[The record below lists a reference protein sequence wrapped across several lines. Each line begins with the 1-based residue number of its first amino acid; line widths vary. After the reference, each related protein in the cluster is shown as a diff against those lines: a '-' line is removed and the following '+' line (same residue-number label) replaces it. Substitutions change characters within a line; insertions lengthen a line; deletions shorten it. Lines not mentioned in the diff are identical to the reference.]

1 MTPEPHQNRRAI
13 LAQAL
18 GLLATGSLLGS
29 CTTSRRSPSAALPG
43 PVWPHE
49 NVTESPAPVA
59 DSSRARPTLP
69 TKARFSVHARNEWT
83 RAQPNVPDTNP
94 MVRVEHITV
103 HHDGMPPTV
112 IRTQQEAAERLEM
125 IRVSHV
131 EHRGWADIGYHLIV
145 DPQGR
150 VWLGRPIHLQGAHV
164 RDHNPRNLG
173 VLVMGNFEIERPTP
187 QATRTLDA
195 LLAHQSRTHGVPL
208 NRIHTHREW
217 ASTACPGRSL
227 QAHMDATRSS
237 SGNLRNML
245 VRV

>member
-1 MTPEPHQNRRAI
+1 MTPEPLQNRRAI
-13 LAQAL
+13 LARTL
-18 GLLATGSLLGS
+18 GLLASGSVLSS
-29 CTTSRRSPSAALPG
+29 CASRRGSNAVLPG

-49 NVTESPAPVA
+49 HHAEAPAPIAKSTERAPSLPNVGRL
-59 DSSRARPTLP
+59 SVQPRSR
-69 TKARFSVHARNEWT
+69 WT
-83 RAQPNVPDTNP
+83 RAQPNISDTNP

-112 IRTQQEAAERLEM
+112 IRTLGETAERIEM

-131 EHRGWADIGYHLIV
+131 EHRGWADIGYHLII

-150 VWLGRPIHLQGAHV
+150 IWQGRPMNLQGAHV

-173 VLVMGNFEIERPTP
+173 VLVLGNFEIDRPTQ
-187 QATRTLDA
+187 QATAALDA
-195 LLAHQSRTHGVPL
+195 LLAHQSQTHRVPL

-217 ASTACPGRSL
+217 ASTACPGRNL
-227 QAHMDATRSS
+227 QAYMDTTRAS
-237 SGNLRNML
+237 SGGLRNML